1 VTFDET
7 FDAMYE
13 PLARYCYRLG
23 GDRDVA
29 EDIAQEAMVRFFE
42 RGIEGSEAGVRS
54 WLFKTATHLVRDRYR
69 VEENRKRL
77 LQETPVTPMPPSTP
91 EQSLEVNET
100 RAMAR
105 SALNVLPE
113 RDKEMLLLRYSGF
126 SYREI
131 ADVLDVAAT
140 SVGTLLC
147 RAEQK
152 FSTALETTGGTQ

>member
-77 LQETPVTPMPPSTP
+77 LQETPVTPLPPSTP

-100 RAMAR
+100 RPGKKRVERLAR
-105 SALNVLPE
+105 A
-113 RDKEMLLLRYSGF
+113 RQR
-126 SYREI
+126 
-131 ADVLDVAAT
+131 DVALEVLWIQLQGDRRRLGRRSHLSGHA
-140 SVGTLLC
+140 
-147 RAEQK
+147 
-152 FSTALETTGGTQ
+152 ALQG

>member
-77 LQETPVTPMPPSTP
+77 LQETPVTPLPPSTP
-91 EQSLEVNET
+91 KQSLEVNET
-100 RAMAR
+100 RALAR

-140 SVGTLLC
+140 SVGTLLS

-152 FSTALETTGGTQ
+152 FSKALETTGGAQ